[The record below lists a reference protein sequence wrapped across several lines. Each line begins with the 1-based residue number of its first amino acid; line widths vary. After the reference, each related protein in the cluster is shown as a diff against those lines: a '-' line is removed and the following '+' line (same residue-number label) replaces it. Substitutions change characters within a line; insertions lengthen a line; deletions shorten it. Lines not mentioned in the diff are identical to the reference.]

1 MPVSTNS
8 DTCKGTCLSGHA
20 IVRIFK
26 PEFYSIK
33 MHILLFPLWDMLPGG
48 VWNRLEKLYPVL
60 L

>member
-33 MHILLFPLWDMLPGG
+33 KHILLFPLWDMLPGG
-48 VWNRLEKLYPVL
+48 V
-60 L
+60 